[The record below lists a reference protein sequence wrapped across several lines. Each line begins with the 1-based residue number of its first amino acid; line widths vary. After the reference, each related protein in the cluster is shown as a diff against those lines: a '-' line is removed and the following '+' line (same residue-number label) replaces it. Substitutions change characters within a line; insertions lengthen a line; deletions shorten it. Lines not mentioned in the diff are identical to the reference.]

1 MNVLGRDA
9 REKHKFDVAFT
20 FAKNKLTELRT
31 EERRKVSCID
41 SKTV

>member
-1 MNVLGRDA
+1 MNVIGRDA
-9 REKHKFDVAFT
+9 REKLDVAFT

-41 SKTV
+41 SKTVQL

>member
-1 MNVLGRDA
+1 MNVIGRDA

-31 EERRKVSCID
+31 EGGKEKGTMYR
-41 SKTV
+41 